1 MKEIVRA
8 SISGMTWSALGHVVV
23 RGSQFLVG
31 IFLARLLT
39 PADFGLIGMLGI
51 FLGIS
56 EMFVNCGFPLA
67 FVRKTDRTEKD
78 ASTVFWFSLAMSLA
92 CYAVMVAA
100 APAIAAFF
108 GEPSLAPIARVVSL
122 GIVLGALATVPQ
134 ALLRIH
140 LRFAAQSVI
149 SVVSV
154 AASGAL
160 GIFLALRGY
169 GVWSLVWQGVLYGC
183 LAFAFAAVAARW
195 RPRLSFSAESFKE
208 FFSFGWKHLLSSIVN
223 AVYYHIYSLVAGKAL
238 GAASVGIYN
247 RAHSWAALPPQALS
261 EAMTN
266 VNYPLLARF
275 QNDNAAL
282 RRAYD
287 TLALASLVLLV
298 PVLGLLAFFAEPI
311 VGTILGEQWI
321 CCAPYIRILAVGLAF
336 EPAMSLYQNM
346 LYLKGR
352 TDIVLK
358 LEIVQ
363 KPACFALVFAGLPFG
378 LAGLC
383 VAKSA
388 STVFMAFVNLVAAR
402 RLAR

>member
-8 SISGMTWSALGHVVV
+8 SISGMTWSALGHVAV
-23 RGSQFLVG
+23 RGSQFVIG

-51 FLGIS
+51 FLGVS

-67 FVRKTDRTEKD
+67 FVRKTDRTKKD

-92 CYAVMVAA
+92 CYAAMFAA

-108 GEPSLAPIARVVSL
+108 GEPDLAPITRVVSL

-134 ALLRIH
+134 ALLRIR

-154 AASGAL
+154 AASGAI

-208 FFSFGWKHLLSSIVN
+208 FFSFGWKHLLSSLVN

-238 GAASVGIYN
+238 GAAAVGIYN
-247 RAHSWAALPPQALS
+247 RAHSWASLPPQAVS

-266 VNYPLLARF
+266 VNYPLLSRY
-275 QNDNAAL
+275 QNDNTAL

-287 TLALASLVLLV
+287 TLALASLGLLV
-298 PVLGLLAFFAEPI
+298 PVLWLLAFFAEPI
-311 VGTILGEQWI
+311 ICVVLGEQWI

-363 KPACFALVFAGLPFG
+363 KPVCFALVFAGLPFG

-388 STVFMAFVNLVAAR
+388 STVFMASVNLVVAR
-402 RLAR
+402 RLTR